1 MAYYVRKISRSKWQ
15 EDPLS
20 ADEEKALLEVK
31 KVAADAV
38 TNCIKTTGNKLS
50 LWRVEEKRDSIDDI
64 IPLIVGFERPDT
76 CDIIYISDEV
86 FLQEGIVIEQSSED
100 ANTPIEELKQYHYN
114 AIVED
119 YEGLGKFARIV
130 LRSLDN
136 HKRFKGK
143 EVKTQLREML
153 DRQEIDREMIS
164 DNLYEKIR

>member
-143 EVKTQLREML
+143 EVKTKLREML

-164 DNLYEKIR
+164 DKLYEQIS